1 MKKVCRKCN
10 QEFEVEEEFKHQN
23 YCRACFASLKE
34 NTRSP
39 PRSLPNS
46 GVGVA
51 LLDPSGTR
59 IAPSLERVVR
69 PSLRED
75 GLVYRDCV
83 REAQLIL
90 ADFSSQRIEVP
101 RVSDVLAVSR
111 DLFIYRKQ
119 KA

>member
-10 QEFEVEEEFKHQN
+10 QVFVTDVGFEHQN

-51 LLDPSGTR
+51 LLDSSGTR
-59 IAPSLERVVR
+59 LAPSLEARKLVASV
-69 PSLRED
+69 
-75 GLVYRDCV
+75 GL
-83 REAQLIL
+83 
-90 ADFSSQRIEVP
+90 
-101 RVSDVLAVSR
+101 R
-111 DLFIYRKQ
+111 DLFEERAKLLEKSWFRVSFIESEDARER
-119 KA
+119 AAVALFLSEVRR

>member
-1 MKKVCRKCN
+1 VKKTCRKCN
-10 QEFEVEEEFKHQN
+10 QDFEVEEEFKHQN

-59 IAPSLERVVR
+59 LAPSLERAR
-69 PSLRED
+69 PSLAADGQLYRE
-75 GLVYRDCV
+75 CV

-90 ADFSSQRIEVP
+90 TDFPCEKFEKPGIEN
-101 RVSDVLAVSR
+101 VLAVSR

-119 KA
+119 RV